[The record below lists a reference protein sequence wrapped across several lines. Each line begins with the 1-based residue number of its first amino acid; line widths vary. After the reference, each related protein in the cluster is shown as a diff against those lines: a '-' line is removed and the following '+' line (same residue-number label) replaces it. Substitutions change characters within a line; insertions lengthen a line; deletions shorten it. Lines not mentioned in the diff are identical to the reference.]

1 MSTVQLS
8 VLVIGLAVLFFWL
21 GRWRAHQLAMAHGGL
36 RHLHSRPDYYG
47 LLAALWVGVPALL
60 VLVAWWLLEDRVIAQ
75 VVLATLPEALASEST
90 AQQELL
96 LTRLKLINSGVLAM
110 PDGTH
115 WQQAGDQF
123 RMLAERSQ
131 QGRQAL
137 VVALAVLAGAVAWWR
152 IRPAQAARPQLE
164 RLLHGFIL
172 VCTGLAVLI
181 TVGIVVS
188 VLFESLTFFQSVSPL
203 SFLFGTQWSPQLAI
217 RVDQIG
223 ASGAFGAV
231 PLFVGTLMVAGIA
244 LVVAIP
250 VGLMSAIYLSE
261 YARPAVR
268 DVLKPL
274 LEVLAG
280 IPTVVYG
287 FFAALTMGPLVR
299 ELFAGIG
306 LDGVSPQSALAVG
319 LVMGVMIIP
328 VISSLSDDVIRAVP
342 MSLRDASEGLGATRG
357 ETIRHVVLP
366 AALPGILGGILL
378 ATSRAIGETMI
389 VLMAAGLAANLTL
402 NPLEAVTT
410 VTVQIATLLIGDQAF
425 DSPKT
430 LAAFALGLLLFMT
443 TLVLN
448 LIALIVVRRYREQYD

>member
-1 MSTVQLS
+1 MSTLQLT
-8 VLVIGLAVLFFWL
+8 VLVAGLALLFFWL
-21 GRWRAHQLAMAHGGL
+21 GRWRARQMAALQGGL
-36 RHLHSRPDYYG
+36 RFLHSRPDYYG
-47 LLAALWVGVPALL
+47 LVAALWVGLPAIL
-60 VLVAWWLLEDRVIAQ
+60 VLLCWWLFADRVIAQ
-75 VVLATLPEALASEST
+75 AVVAALPEALVPGSA

-96 LTRLKLINSGVLAM
+96 LGRLRLINSGALAL
-110 PDGTH
+110 PDGAQ
-115 WQQAGDQF
+115 WQQAADQY
-123 RMLAERSQ
+123 RVLTERSR
-131 QGRQAL
+131 QGQQAL
-137 VVALAVLAGAVAWWR
+137 ALALAVLAGAVAWWR
-152 IRPAQAARPQLE
+152 IRPAQAARSHIE
-164 RLLHGFIL
+164 RLLHGFMVI
-172 VCTGLAVLI
+172 CTGLAVL
-181 TVGIVVS
+181 TTAGIVLA
-188 VLFESLTFFQSVSPL
+188 VLIESLTFFQSVSPW
-203 SFLFGTQWSPQLAI
+203 SFLFGTQWSPQMAI
-217 RVDQIG
+217 RIEQIG

-231 PLFVGTLMVAGIA
+231 PLFVGTLMVAAIA
-244 LVVAIP
+244 LLLAIP

-287 FFAALTMGPLVR
+287 FFAALTMGPALR
-299 ELFAGIG
+299 DLLSGIG

-319 LVMGVMIIP
+319 LVMGIMIIP

-342 MSLRDASEGLGATRG
+342 TALRDASEGLGATRG
-357 ETIRHVVLP
+357 ETIRQVVLP

-430 LAAFALGLLLFMT
+430 LAAFALGLLLFVT
-443 TLVLN
+443 TLLLN
-448 LIALIVVRRYREQYD
+448 LVALIVVRRYREQYD